1 MKIKFLFFSIFF
13 SFLAISQDA
22 RTYIKEYNA
31 LAIHEMN
38 LYKIPA
44 SITLAQGI
52 LESGSG
58 TSTLAVEAN
67 NHFGIKCHV
76 DWSGPAVYHDDDE
89 KNECFRKYQ
98 NVSESFRDHSVF
110 LSQRGRYSFL
120 FKLRKNDY
128 KGWAKGLQKA
138 GYATSKTYAKK
149 LIKLIN
155 EYDLSRYDRKKISKK
170 DKKKLN
176 IEDDY
181 SADDKIYQKNYTKYV
196 LAKSGESYDDI
207 AETLDIW
214 LWELLKYNESENDRI
229 LIEGEKV
236 YLQPKRKKG
245 TKPFHTVLANE
256 TMYGIS
262 QLYGIKLKYLY
273 KKNRMEEGSQPYVG
287 QKISLIKKV
296 KFN

>member
-1 MKIKFLFFSIFF
+1 MKIKILFFCIFF

-22 RTYIKEYNA
+22 RSYIKEYNA

-38 LYKIPA
+38 LYNIPA

-58 TSTLAVEAN
+58 TSNLAVEAN

-98 NVSESFRDHSVF
+98 NVSASFRDHSLF
-110 LSQRGRYSFL
+110 LTERGRYSFL

-149 LIKLIN
+149 LIRLIN

-170 DKKKLN
+170 DKKKFN

-181 SADDKIYQKNYTKYV
+181 SNDSEIYQKNYTKYV

-207 AETLDIW
+207 AERLDVW
-214 LWELLKYNESENDRI
+214 LWELLKYNESANDRT

-236 YLQPKRKKG
+236 YLQPKRRKG
-245 TKPFHTVLANE
+245 TKPYHIVLANE
-256 TMYGIS
+256 TMYSIS
-262 QLYGIKLKYLY
+262 QLYGIKLKHLY
-273 KKNRMEEGSQPYVG
+273 KKNRMEEGSEPYVG

>member
-1 MKIKFLFFSIFF
+1 MKIKILFFCIFF
-13 SFLAISQDA
+13 SFFAISQDA
-22 RTYIKEYNA
+22 RSYIKEYNA

-38 LYKIPA
+38 LYNIPA

-58 TSTLAVEAN
+58 TSNLAIEAN

-76 DWSGPAVYHDDDE
+76 GWSGPAVYHDDDE

-98 NVSESFRDHSVF
+98 NVSESFRDHSLF
-110 LSQRGRYSFL
+110 LTERGRYSFL

-149 LIKLIN
+149 LIRLIN
-155 EYDLSRYDRKKISKK
+155 EYDLSRYDHKKIGKK
-170 DKKKLN
+170 DKKKFN
-176 IEDDY
+176 IKDDY
-181 SADDKIYQKNYTKYV
+181 SVDSEIYQKNYTKYV

-207 AETLDIW
+207 AERLDVW
-214 LWELLKYNESENDRI
+214 LWELLKYNESANDRT
-229 LIEGEKV
+229 LMEGEKV
-236 YLQPKRKKG
+236 YLQPKRRKG
-245 TKPFHTVLANE
+245 TKQYHIVLANE
-256 TMYGIS
+256 TMYSIS
-262 QLYGIKLKYLY
+262 QLYGVKLKHLY
-273 KKNRMEEGSQPYVG
+273 KKNRMEEGSEPYVG

>member
-1 MKIKFLFFSIFF
+1 MKIKILFFCIFF
-13 SFLAISQDA
+13 SFLVISQDA
-22 RTYIKEYNA
+22 RTYIKEYST

-38 LYKIPA
+38 IYSIPA

-76 DWSGPAVYHDDDE
+76 DWVGPAVYHDDDE

-98 NVSESFRDHSVF
+98 NVSESFRDHSLF
-110 LSQRGRYSFL
+110 LTERGRYSFL

-149 LIKLIN
+149 LIRLIN
-155 EYDLSRYDRKKISKK
+155 EYDLSRYDHKKIGKK
-170 DKKKLN
+170 DKKKFN
-176 IEDDY
+176 IKDDY
-181 SADDKIYQKNYTKYV
+181 SVDSEIYQKNYTKYV

-207 AETLDIW
+207 AERLDVW
-214 LWELLKYNESENDRI
+214 LWELLKYNESANDRT
-229 LIEGEKV
+229 LMEGEKV
-236 YLQPKRKKG
+236 YLQPKRRKG
-245 TKPFHTVLANE
+245 TKQYHIVLANE
-256 TMYGIS
+256 TMYSIS
-262 QLYGIKLKYLY
+262 QLYGVKLKHLY
-273 KKNRMEEGSQPYVG
+273 KKNRMEEGSEPYVG

>member
-1 MKIKFLFFSIFF
+1 
-13 SFLAISQDA
+13 
-22 RTYIKEYNA
+22 
-31 LAIHEMN
+31 MN
-38 LYKIPA
+38 LYSIPA

-76 DWSGPAVYHDDDE
+76 DWFGPAVYHDDDE

-98 NVSESFRDHSVF
+98 NVSESFRDHSIF

-149 LIKLIN
+149 LIRIID

-170 DKKKLN
+170 NKKKFN
-176 IEDDY
+176 IQDDY
-181 SADDKIYQKNYTKYV
+181 SLESKIYQKNYTKYI

-207 AETLDIW
+207 AERLDIW
-214 LWELLKYNESENDRI
+214 LWELLKYNESENDRT

-236 YLQPKRKKG
+236 YLQPKRRKG
-245 TKPFHTVLANE
+245 TKPYHIVLANQ
-256 TMYGIS
+256 TMYSIS
-262 QLYGIKLKYLY
+262 QLYGIKLKHLY
-273 KKNRMEEGSQPYVG
+273 KKNRMKEGSEPYVG
-287 QKISLIKKV
+287 QKIHLIKKV